1 MRHATTAAR
10 NVVSFSTLFG
20 PLWILV
26 ARSNS
31 TDPRARAQIQMDQ
44 SELTMKLRCEGRCRM
59 PHHKRL
65 SKDEEVN
72 LKTNFSFFTSLSATE
87 AQVFGVKFIW
97 LYGTVIFIAILD
109 FSFWGGSDLWSDVWP
124 ALYGVVCF
132 YVNSFRRRSNGFKNF
147 TKRRQNGLKIDTR
160 DKFATHLR

>member
-1 MRHATTAAR
+1 MGHFIRDKMY
-10 NVVSFSTLFG
+10 VSL
-20 PLWILV
+20 LWRV
-26 ARSNS
+26 ALS
-31 TDPRARAQIQMDQ
+31 ARAQIQMDQ

-109 FSFWGGSDLWSDVWP
+109 FSF
-124 ALYGVVCF
+124 
-132 YVNSFRRRSNGFKNF
+132 
-147 TKRRQNGLKIDTR
+147 
-160 DKFATHLR
+160 